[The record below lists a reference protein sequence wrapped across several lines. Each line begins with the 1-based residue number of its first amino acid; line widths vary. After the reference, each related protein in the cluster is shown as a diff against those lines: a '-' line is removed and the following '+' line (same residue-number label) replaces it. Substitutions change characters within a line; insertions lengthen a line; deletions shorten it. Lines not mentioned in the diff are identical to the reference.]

1 MNISEEDGTDDR
13 KPLSDVPTWFSWS
26 AMSLQDSVK
35 LQAISLLCGGDERL
49 IRFIFNL
56 KKPELRR
63 DPGKL
68 MVDALSLSQSEAL
81 LVRLAMDFWNGGG
94 CTLFDEV
101 LSTLDA
107 RSLIR
112 FIRALCHLKELRY
125 GVMHGLIDDENGGF
139 CL

>member
-1 MNISEEDGTDDR
+1 MADLQKSEVRQDDEC
-13 KPLSDVPTWFSWS
+13 DWFSWS
-26 AMSLQDSVK
+26 TVTSAESHR
-35 LQAISLLCGGDERL
+35 LQAIDLLLGHDERL
-49 IRFIFNL
+49 LRFIFNL

-68 MVDALSLSQSEAL
+68 MVDALSLSHSEAL

-101 LSTLDA
+101 LSTLDP

-112 FIRALCHLKELRY
+112 FVRALCHLKELRY
-125 GVMHGLIDDENGGF
+125 GVMHALIDDENGGF